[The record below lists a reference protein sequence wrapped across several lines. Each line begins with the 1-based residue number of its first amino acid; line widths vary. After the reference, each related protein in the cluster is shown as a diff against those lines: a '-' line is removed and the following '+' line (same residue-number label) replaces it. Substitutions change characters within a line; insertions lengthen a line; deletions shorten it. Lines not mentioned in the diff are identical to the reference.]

1 MLASLGKPPADIKA
15 DFKSG
20 IVAYRQGDYDIA
32 LEKWVPLANDGAVEA
47 QVNLGI
53 MCAKGQG
60 VDKDPGEA
68 FKWYRMAAEKGHA
81 KASYNIGVMY
91 ENGEAIE
98 QSYEEAARWYGRAAD
113 HGNLPAFS
121 ALGMLY

>member
-1 MLASLGKPPADIKA
+1 MLAQPETPPADPKA

-20 IVAYRQGDYDIA
+20 IVAYRQGDYDVA
-32 LEKWVPLANDGAVEA
+32 LKKWIPLAKDGAVEA

-68 FKWYRMAAEKGHA
+68 D
-81 KASYNIGVMY
+81 
-91 ENGEAIE
+91 
-98 QSYEEAARWYGRAAD
+98 Q
-113 HGNLPAFS
+113 PA
-121 ALGMLY
+121 MP